1 MTNKAVASV
10 LKETAALIDL
20 TGGNPFRSRAMSNAA
35 RTIDR
40 LEESVESLLKAGALT
55 DVRGIGAGL
64 AGQIAQLIATGSFD
78 VRDDLLGAIP
88 PGLLD
93 MLAVKGLGAKKVRS
107 LWKTLGIQTLDELEV
122 AAGTGQISHLEGFG
136 SKSESSILENVAAL
150 RIYRKQRHYA
160 DAFLL
165 VDEFVNE
172 LRSQPQVVQVEAAGE
187 LRRRMEVV
195 SDVELVIELVD
206 GESIT
211 FLEALFGPVLKT
223 DQQTVLNAVTNSDI
237 PTFSSALPDGLP
249 LTIRIAPPGAFGSLL
264 FARTGSESFLQAWH
278 RLFPD
283 SAPQCDEGSVFDAA
297 GVTFI
302 PPELREQESII
313 ELAKENKIPR
323 LIDNSD
329 LRGSLHNHSTYSDGA
344 HTLREMAEAARGM
357 GLSYF
362 GICDHS
368 QSLRIAHGLSPEEVH
383 RQQEEIA
390 ALNEEY
396 AADGQPP
403 FRIFS
408 GIESDILADGSL
420 DYEDDVLAT
429 FDMVVAS
436 VHTGFNMSE
445 AEATARVIRAVSN
458 PFTTILGHPTGR
470 LLLRRNGYPLDHDA
484 VLDAC
489 AEHNVSVEL
498 NANPYRLDLDWRWI
512 HAATERGILIS
523 INPDAHATEQLA
535 YTHWGV
541 AVARKSYLTAD
552 MCLNALS
559 LDAITEWLQTR
570 SSGHTK

>member
-10 LKETAALIDL
+10 LKETAALIEL
-20 TGGNPFRSRAMSNAA
+20 TGGNPFRSRAMANAA
-35 RTIDR
+35 RTIER
-40 LEESVESLLKAGALT
+40 LEESVDSMLEAGTLT

-64 AGQIAQLIATGSFD
+64 AGQIAQLIATGSYA
-78 VRDDLLGAIP
+78 VRDELLGAIP

-93 MLAVKGLGAKKVRS
+93 MLAVKGLGAKKVRA
-107 LWKTLGIQTLDELEV
+107 LWKTLGIQTLGELEV

-136 SKSESSILENVAAL
+136 PKSESSILENVAAL
-150 RIYRKQRHYA
+150 RLYRKQRHYA
-160 DAFLL
+160 DAYPMASEL
-165 VDEFVNE
+165 VRE
-172 LRSQPQVVQVEAAGE
+172 LRAQPQIVRAEAAGA

-195 SDVELVIELVD
+195 SDVELVIELAE
-206 GESIT
+206 GEPIT
-211 FLEALFGPVLKT
+211 FLEALFGAGL
-223 DQQTVLNAVTNSDI
+223 QTVLQKDAQTDNPDI
-237 PTFSSALPDGLP
+237 PAFSSAMPDGLP
-249 LTIRIAPPGAFGSLL
+249 LVIRVAPPGAFGSLL
-264 FARTGSESFLQAWH
+264 FERTGSETFLQAW
-278 RLFPD
+278 RNLFPEP
-283 SAPQCDEGSVFDAA
+283 APQSDEVSVFEKA
-297 GVTFI
+297 GVPFI
-302 PPELREQESII
+302 PPELREHEAII
-313 ELAKENKIPR
+313 ELAKKSRIPR
-323 LIDNSD
+323 LIDDSD
-329 LRGSLHNHSTYSDGA
+329 LRGTLHNHSTYSDGA

-408 GIESDILADGSL
+408 GIESDILAAGSL
-420 DYEDDVLAT
+420 DYEDDVLAA
-429 FDMVVAS
+429 FDFVVAG

-484 VLDAC
+484 VLNAC

-535 YTHWGV
+535 YTRWGV
-541 AVARKSYLTAD
+541 SVARKGYLTAD

-559 LDAITEWLQTR
+559 LNAFTEWLQTR
-570 SSGHTK
+570 NSVHTK